1 MKPAVRIALFAACFL
16 AAGSWLCAQSQQS
29 GGAGSSQP
37 NQKQP
42 KGNAQQPA
50 KSPADDNPFPGDET
64 NVPVLPSKDTPDIP
78 TDGNAG
84 SEHAAL
90 PAGDADPVAS
100 PDDGSAPG
108 DSQSASGFS
117 SSSSGVGGLLDGP
130 DDEPQGKH
138 GKHGQVVEPEHHETA
153 AEDENVGKYYLD
165 NKDWHAAMSRYQS
178 AMVLDPENPDVYW
191 GLAESERHLGNYAD
205 ARANYQKVMEYD
217 PGSKHAKE
225 AAKALKE
232 PELANAKATP
242 PAPPTASTP
251 Q

>member
-1 MKPAVRIALFAACFL
+1 MKPVARIALLSACFL
-16 AAGSWLCAQSQQS
+16 TAGSWLCAQDQQ
-29 GGAGSSQP
+29 GGSAASSSSSQK
-37 NQKQP
+37 KQNGSAP
-42 KGNAQQPA
+42 Q
-50 KSPADDNPFPGDET
+50 SPADANPFPGDET

-78 TDGNAG
+78 ADSNAS

-100 PDDGSAPG
+100 PDDGAAAG
-108 DSQSASGFS
+108 DSQPASGFS

-130 DDEPQGKH
+130 DDEPQSKH
-138 GKHGQVVEPEHHETA
+138 GKQGQPAEPEHHETA

-165 NKDWHAAMSRYQS
+165 NKDWHAALSRYQS

-191 GLAESERHLGNYAD
+191 GLAESERHLGNYAE
-205 ARANYQKVMEYD
+205 ARANYQKVMDYD

-232 PELANAKATP
+232 PELANAKAAP
-242 PAPPTASTP
+242 PAQPGAKN